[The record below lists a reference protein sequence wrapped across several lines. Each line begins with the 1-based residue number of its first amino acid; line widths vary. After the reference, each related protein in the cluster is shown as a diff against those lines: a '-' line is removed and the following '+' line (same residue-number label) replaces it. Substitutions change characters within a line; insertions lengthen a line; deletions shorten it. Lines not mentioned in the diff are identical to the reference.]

1 GWVEEITATYIVLR
15 IWNWQRMIVP
25 LAWLLEQ
32 PFQNWTRESSEL
44 IGSVHLNVDY
54 TVPLEPLRKELD
66 AIVHAT
72 PLWNGK
78 VVVLQVVEAL
88 PTTIQLRV
96 LISARNSPETW
107 DLRCYV
113 REKLIVFLQEHYPG
127 ALPHQRVE
135 IDDRA
140 PPEDR
145 RQRERAFT
153 DAG

>member
-1 GWVEEITATYIVLR
+1 TATYIVLR

-54 TVPLEPLRKELD
+54 TVPLEALRKELD

-127 ALPHQRVE
+127 ALPRQRVE

-145 RQRERAFT
+145 RPRERAFT